1 MRLYLVPVIS
11 MFFSFSIGQ
20 NTLSLEQAIEIALSE
35 NYNVDILEL
44 DQQMADQAVYRS
56 NAGFGP
62 VIDWNGNVGGTVNNV
77 NQNFLD
83 GRQVNRFGRSISPN
97 TNVNLGMTLYDG
109 GRMQATL
116 KRLQKISESVSVES
130 QLTLQDLVTD
140 VMTTYYNVELQK
152 ARVEYLDTIIGY
164 YEDRLQITE
173 ERWHVGRGSKIDFLQ
188 SSTDLNAQLS
198 ERSVA
203 QNLLRNT
210 KVALNN
216 LLNRDLNTPFEVT
229 ESGLLSDT
237 YDLGILIEN
246 VRTENRELLML
257 DRLREISELEVEE
270 IAATEKPTIS
280 LRSTLGYSYSNTNA
294 GFLLSNSNASFSTGV
309 SAIWNI
315 FDGHHR
321 KNQTAIARLN
331 TKRIDRQHD
340 LLEQQILTDL
350 TQAYNQFTADQ
361 ELLTFERENEALAEE
376 NLTISIEKFR
386 LGDSSILE
394 VNEAQRTYSIA
405 LNRLVNAEYNVKI
418 SELELL
424 RLSGALV
431 R

>member
-1 MRLYLVPVIS
+1 MRLFFVPVIS
-11 MFFSFSIGQ
+11 LFFSFSMGQ
-20 NTLSLEQAIEIALSE
+20 NALSLEQAIEMALSE
-35 NYNVDILEL
+35 NYNVDIVEL
-44 DQQMADQAVYRS
+44 DQRMADQAVYRS

-62 VIDWNGNVGGTVNNV
+62 VIDWNGNIGGTVNNV

-83 GRQVNRFGRSISPN
+83 GRQVNRFGRSFSPN
-97 TNVNLGMTLYDG
+97 TNINLGMTLYDG

-203 QNLLRNT
+203 QNLLRNA

-216 LLNRDLNTPFEVT
+216 LLNRDLNTAFEVT
-229 ESGLLSDT
+229 ESGLLNNA
-237 YDLGILIEN
+237 YDLNQLIEN
-246 VRTENRELLML
+246 AQSENRELIML
-257 DRLREISELEVEE
+257 DRLREISELQVEE
-270 IAATEKPTIS
+270 ITSTEKPTIS

-294 GFLLSNSNASFSTGV
+294 GFLLSNSNASFNTGV

-321 KNQTAIARLN
+321 KNQTTIARLN
-331 TKRIDRQHD
+331 TERIDRQHD

-361 ELLTFERENEALAEE
+361 ELLAFEIANEELAQE

-394 VNEAQRTYSIA
+394 VNEAQRTYNIA
-405 LNRLVNAEYNVKI
+405 LNRLVNAEFNVKI

>member
-1 MRLYLVPVIS
+1 MRLFFVPVIS
-11 MFFSFSIGQ
+11 LFLSFSMGQ
-20 NTLSLEQAIEIALSE
+20 NALSLEQAIEMALSE
-35 NYNVDILEL
+35 NYNVDIVEL
-44 DQQMADQAVYRS
+44 DQRMADQAVYRS

-62 VIDWNGNVGGTVNNV
+62 VIDWNGNIGGTVNNV

-97 TNVNLGMTLYDG
+97 TNINLGMTLYDG

-203 QNLLRNT
+203 QNLLRNA

-216 LLNRDLNTPFEVT
+216 LLNRDLNTAFEVT
-229 ESGLLSDT
+229 ESGLLNNA
-237 YDLGILIEN
+237 YDLNQLIEN
-246 VRTENRELLML
+246 AQSENRELIML
-257 DRLREISELEVEE
+257 DRLREISELQVEE
-270 IAATEKPTIS
+270 ITSTEKPTIS

-294 GFLLSNSNASFSTGV
+294 GFLLSNSNASFNTGV

-321 KNQTAIARLN
+321 KNQTTIARLN
-331 TKRIDRQHD
+331 TERIDRQHD

-361 ELLTFERENEALAEE
+361 ELLAFEIANEELAQE

-394 VNEAQRTYSIA
+394 VNEAQRTYNIA
-405 LNRLVNAEYNVKI
+405 LNRLVNAEFNVKI

>member
-1 MRLYLVPVIS
+1 MRLFFVPVIS
-11 MFFSFSIGQ
+11 LFLSFSMGQ
-20 NTLSLEQAIEIALSE
+20 NALSLEQAIEMALSE
-35 NYNVDILEL
+35 NYNVDIVEL
-44 DQQMADQAVYRS
+44 DQRMADQAVYRS

-62 VIDWNGNVGGTVNNV
+62 VVDWNGNIGGTVNNV

-97 TNVNLGMTLYDG
+97 TNINLGMTLYDG

-203 QNLLRNT
+203 QNLLRNA

-216 LLNRDLNTPFEVT
+216 LLNRDLNTAFEVT
-229 ESGLLSDT
+229 ESGLLNSA
-237 YDLGILIEN
+237 YDLNQLIEN
-246 VRTENRELLML
+246 AQVQNRELIML

-270 IAATEKPTIS
+270 ISSADKPTVS

-321 KNQTAIARLN
+321 KNQTTIARLN
-331 TKRIDRQHD
+331 TERIDRQHD

-361 ELLTFERENEALAEE
+361 ELLAFEIANEELAQE

-394 VNEAQRTYSIA
+394 VNEAQRTYNIA
-405 LNRLVNAEYNVKI
+405 LNRLVNAEFNVKI

>member
-1 MRLYLVPVIS
+1 M
-11 MFFSFSIGQ
+11 
-20 NTLSLEQAIEIALSE
+20 
-35 NYNVDILEL
+35 
-44 DQQMADQAVYRS
+44 MA
-56 NAGFGP
+56 
-62 VIDWNGNVGGTVNNV
+62 
-77 NQNFLD
+77 
-83 GRQVNRFGRSISPN
+83 
-97 TNVNLGMTLYDG
+97 

-116 KRLQKISESVSVES
+116 KRLQKISESVGVES

-140 VMTTYYNVELQK
+140 VMTTYYDVELQK

-203 QNLLRNT
+203 QNLLRNA

-229 ESGLLSDT
+229 ESGLLRDT
-237 YDLGILIEN
+237 YDLEVLMEN
-246 VRTENRELLML
+246 ARTENRELLML

-270 IAATEKPTIS
+270 ITSTEKPTIS

-331 TKRIDRQHD
+331 TERIDRQHD

>member
-1 MRLYLVPVIS
+1 MRLFFVPVIS
-11 MFFSFSIGQ
+11 LFLSFSMGQ
-20 NTLSLEQAIEIALSE
+20 NALSLEQAIEMALSE
-35 NYNVDILEL
+35 NYNVDIVEL
-44 DQQMADQAVYRS
+44 DQRMADQAVYRS

-62 VIDWNGNVGGTVNNV
+62 VVDWNGNIGGTVNNV

-97 TNVNLGMTLYDG
+97 TNINLGMTLYDG

-203 QNLLRNT
+203 QNLLRNA

-216 LLNRDLNTPFEVT
+216 LLNRDLNTAFEVT
-229 ESGLLSDT
+229 ESGLLNNA
-237 YDLGILIEN
+237 YDLNQLIEN
-246 VRTENRELLML
+246 AQVQNRELIML

-270 IAATEKPTIS
+270 ISSADKPTVS

-321 KNQTAIARLN
+321 KNQTTIARLN
-331 TKRIDRQHD
+331 TERIDRQHD

-361 ELLTFERENEALAEE
+361 ELLAFEIANEELAQE

-394 VNEAQRTYSIA
+394 VNEAQRTYNIA
-405 LNRLVNAEYNVKI
+405 LNRLVNAEFNVKI

>member
-1 MRLYLVPVIS
+1 MRFYFVPVIGL
-11 MFFSFSIGQ
+11 FFSFSIGQ
-20 NTLSLEQAIEIALSE
+20 NALSLEQAIEMALSE
-35 NYNVDILEL
+35 NYNVEIVEL

-62 VIDWNGNVGGTVNNV
+62 VIDWTGNIGGTVNNV

-97 TNVNLGMTLYDG
+97 TNINLGMTLYDG

-164 YEDRLQITE
+164 YEERLQITE

-198 ERSVA
+198 EQSVA
-203 QNLLRNT
+203 QNLLRNA

-216 LLNRDLNTPFEVT
+216 LLNRDLNTAFNVV
-229 ESGLLSDT
+229 ESGLLNNT
-237 YDLGILIEN
+237 YDLGQLIEN
-246 VRTENRELLML
+246 ARSENRELLML
-257 DRLREISELEVEE
+257 DRLREISELEVEQ
-270 IAATEKPTIS
+270 IASTEKPTIS

-294 GFLLSNSNASFSTGV
+294 GFLLSNSNASISTGV
-309 SAIWNI
+309 SAVWNI

-321 KNQTAIARLN
+321 KNQTTIARLN
-331 TKRIDRQHD
+331 TERIDRQHD

-361 ELLTFERENEALAEE
+361 ELLEFEISNEELAEE
-376 NLTISIEKFR
+376 NLTISVEKFR

-405 LNRLVNAEYNVKI
+405 LNRLVNAEFNVKM

-424 RLSGALV
+424 RLSGSLV

>member
-1 MRLYLVPVIS
+1 MRLFFVPVIS
-11 MFFSFSIGQ
+11 LFFSFSMGQ
-20 NTLSLEQAIEIALSE
+20 NALSLEQAIEMALSE
-35 NYNVDILEL
+35 NYNVDIVEL
-44 DQQMADQAVYRS
+44 DQRMADQAVYRS

-62 VIDWNGNVGGTVNNV
+62 VVDWNGNIGGTVNNV

-97 TNVNLGMTLYDG
+97 TNINLGMTLYDG

-203 QNLLRNT
+203 QNLLRNA

-216 LLNRDLNTPFEVT
+216 LLNRDLNTAFEVT
-229 ESGLLSDT
+229 ESGLLNNA
-237 YDLGILIEN
+237 YDLNQLIEN
-246 VRTENRELLML
+246 AQVQNRELIML

-270 IAATEKPTIS
+270 ISSADKPTVS

-321 KNQTAIARLN
+321 KNQTTIARLN
-331 TKRIDRQHD
+331 TERIDRQHD

-361 ELLTFERENEALAEE
+361 ELLAFEIANEELAQE

-394 VNEAQRTYSIA
+394 VNEAQRTYNIA
-405 LNRLVNAEYNVKI
+405 LNRLVNAEFNVKI